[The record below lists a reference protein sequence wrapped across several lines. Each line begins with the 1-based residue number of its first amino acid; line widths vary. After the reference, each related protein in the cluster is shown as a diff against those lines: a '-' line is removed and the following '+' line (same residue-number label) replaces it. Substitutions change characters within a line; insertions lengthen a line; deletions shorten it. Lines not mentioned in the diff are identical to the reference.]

1 MSPPEKSQESSS
13 NSKYT
18 YILSY
23 YIINRDVYK
32 DRIYDVTT
40 ENEAIDLQNE
50 S

>member
-1 MSPPEKSQESSS
+1 MSPLEKGQELSF
-13 NSKYT
+13 NSKNA
-18 YILSY
+18 YILSC

-40 ENEAIDLQNE
+40 GNEVIDLQNE